1 MASLLLIDY
10 LERSRAFYT
19 LKEHP
24 AAFTAAETARL
35 NRVTPRHFAKTV
47 MVRVDSELA
56 MMVVPCHYRV
66 ALEDLRSSLGATTVE
81 LAPER
86 QFQRRFPRC
95 EVGAM
100 PPFGHL
106 FGLRAFMVPLFD
118 EFSDIHFKA
127 GSHNELLRMPFS
139 EFRRLAHVETVM
151 QGAVPKLRNLAPA
164 HLQRLFDLA
173 VGKKQK
179 VGGGHRHRHPVPL
192 IIPS

>member
-139 EFRRLAHVETVM
+139 EFRRLAHVETVER
-151 QGAVPKLRNLAPA
+151 GAVPKLRNLAPA

-173 VGKKQK
+173 VGTKTN
-179 VGGGHRHRHPVPL
+179 VRGGHRRHHRVPL
-192 IIPS
+192 VIPS